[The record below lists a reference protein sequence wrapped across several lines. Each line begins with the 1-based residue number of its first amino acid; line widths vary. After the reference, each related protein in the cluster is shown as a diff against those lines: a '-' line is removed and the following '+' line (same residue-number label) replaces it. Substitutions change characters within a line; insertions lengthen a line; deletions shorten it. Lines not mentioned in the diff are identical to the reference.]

1 MESIQ
6 VLSDPLALVRAAI
19 DQFVHRAQGAI
30 QARGRFS
37 VALAGGSTPEPVY
50 AGLAQPEIQTELAWK
65 DIHFF
70 FGDERYVLP
79 DHPDSN
85 FRMVHEALF
94 SKVAVPEINV
104 HRVRTELNAG
114 LAAFDYETRLKAFF
128 LSPWPRFDLVL
139 LGMGSDGHTAS
150 LFPYSSALNE
160 TCRWFVAHQ
169 LPSQSFWRLTLT
181 KNAIN
186 AARQIVVLVSG
197 ESKAHML
204 AEVFS
209 GAYAPEQKP
218 IQLISPQDG
227 DLLWLLDESAA
238 SQLSDKWIRRTSPR
252 N

>member
-6 VLSDPLALVRAAI
+6 VLSGPLALARAAI
-19 DQFVHRAQGAI
+19 DLFVHRAQEAI

-50 AGLAQPEIQTELAWK
+50 AGLAEPEIQKQLAWK
-65 DIHFF
+65 DVHFF

-85 FRMVHEALF
+85 FRMVQETLF
-94 SKVAVPEINV
+94 SKVAVPEMNIYRV
-104 HRVRTELNAG
+104 HTEFDAG
-114 LAAFDYETRLKAFF
+114 LAAFDYETRLKDFF

-150 LFPYSSALNE
+150 LFPCSRALRE
-160 TCRWFVAHQ
+160 TCRWFIAHHV
-169 LPSQSFWRLTLT
+169 PSQSAWRLTLT

-197 ESKAHML
+197 VSKAHML

-209 GAYAPEQKP
+209 GPYEPEQKP
-218 IQLISPQDG
+218 IQLISPPEG
-227 DLLWLLDESAA
+227 ELLWLLDEAAA
-238 SQLSDKWIRRTSPR
+238 SQLPDKWIRQTSPR